1 VRVLALRGRH
11 RPQRC
16 RQTDPRA
23 GEAVAHVQAT
33 LRGWLKANAVV
44 VVRLSQLP
52 VHQEG
57 QSCPSCHEEV
67 PRIFPPL
74 ARSAGF
80 RPEGQRCRSNG
91 QLHFGIRRHCC
102 HRRLYGLWQ
111 HLDPFAGLRTDPTIT
126 PRPRFRCLVPLSNMP
141 AFLDVFGVRKGDAM
155 FHARRFHPH
164 WDRRRGPDSSR
175 PSRSL
180 PDTFSPRQDYRV
192 SKELELTKKS
202 S

>member
-1 VRVLALRGRH
+1 MSRPPSRGR
-11 RPQRC
+11 
-16 RQTDPRA
+16 
-23 GEAVAHVQAT
+23 
-33 LRGWLKANAVV
+33 LKANAVALA
-44 VVRLSQLP
+44 RLIHS
-52 VHQEG
+52 
-57 QSCPSCHEEV
+57 PSTRKDTFRPPCHEED
-67 PRIFPPL
+67 PRSLRHPRRIFPLL
-74 ARSAGF
+74 ARDAGC
-80 RPEGQRCRSNG
+80 RPEGQRCRGNG